1 MRLMI
6 YVNEGGEG
14 GGLPLSSPL
23 IRPPRG
29 QVLHPEGGGRP
40 TQLQSKRDELRK
52 SIQEV
57 NTLVSTCFLPNPFTL
72 RAHVPFHH

>member
-6 YVNEGGEG
+6 YVNEGGEGG

-29 QVLHPEGGGRP
+29 QVLHPEGGGGDPHNYNQREMNFGS
-40 TQLQSKRDELRK
+40 QYKK
-52 SIQEV
+52 
-57 NTLVSTCFLPNPFTL
+57 
-72 RAHVPFHH
+72 